1 MDSSAVMEAPPPSSV
16 TDEFI
21 SNKHALDQFLYQF
34 FNKEFKYKIASE
46 PKTITII
53 DALKMLRSKPF
64 GFNFID
70 VIQTYIE
77 LLRKD
82 DRIDDDLLRQ
92 LKRSIEYFKGVLEQW
107 VSAQTVGEGQNLL
120 SEEGR
125 KKELPFSLSTV
136 LQNKCENILRIT
148 TASENPSQNFM
159 HEMVNKLCRFFKQ
172 RTDESMGLPGFDI
185 NKEVHLGS
193 TLYFFLKHYDQLLL
207 PILEQLKS
215 ENQTHEGKEIIKV
228 FDPRNH
234 AYVKGGRRSRHKRS
248 GHTKRSGKSG
258 HKRSGH
264 KRSGHKRSGK
274 SGHKSRR
281 R

>member
-16 TDEFI
+16 TNEFI

-34 FNKEFKYKIASE
+34 FNKEFEYKIASE

-82 DRIDDDLLRQ
+82 DRIDDDLLHQ
-92 LKRSIEYFKGVLEQW
+92 LKMSIKDFKGVLEPW
-107 VSAQTVGEGQNLL
+107 VGAQTVGQGVLLL
-120 SEEGR
+120 SEKGR
-125 KKELPFSLSTV
+125 IKELPDSLTKD

-185 NKEVHLGS
+185 NKQVHLGS
-193 TLYFFLKHYDQLLL
+193 TLYFFLNHYDQLLL
-207 PILEQLKS
+207 PILEQLKV
-215 ENQTHEGKEIIKV
+215 ENQTSEGKEIIKV

-258 HKRSGH
+258 HKRSG
-264 KRSGHKRSGK
+264 KRSGHKRSG
-274 SGHKSRR
+274 HKSRR